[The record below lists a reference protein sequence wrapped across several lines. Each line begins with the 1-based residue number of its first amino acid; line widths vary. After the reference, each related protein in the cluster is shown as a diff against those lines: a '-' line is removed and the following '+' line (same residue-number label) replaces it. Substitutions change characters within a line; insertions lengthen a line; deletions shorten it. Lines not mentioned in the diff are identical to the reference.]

1 VSETGT
7 SERAKDSGRG
17 DCTGTATAS
26 SAIGEN
32 LSDIKC
38 SEPCH
43 IQLALKRVTDCILA
57 GAAAVV
63 FGPVMLVVA
72 AVIKLDSP
80 GPVIFTQRRVGRN
93 GELFDIYKFRTMRQG
108 TPNLPT
114 DQMLKLPSPVTKI
127 GKFLRATSLDELPQ
141 IFNVLKNDMSITG
154 PRPALYN
161 QVALTEKRLKAR
173 VLRFPPGIT
182 GWAQVNGRDELP
194 DDVKVEMDK
203 WYCDHWTYWLDWKVI
218 FLTIQAVMSRRGVN

>member
-1 VSETGT
+1 MQESTQTKPRETAGIH
-7 SERAKDSGRG
+7 SQSFEEAGQLPVDGDPAGGGVAPSHFQLGWKRA
-17 DCTGTATAS
+17 
-26 SAIGEN
+26 
-32 LSDIKC
+32 SDIAM
-38 SEPCH
+38 
-43 IQLALKRVTDCILA
+43 ALSTVIAL
-57 GAAAVV
+57 
-63 FGPVMLVVA
+63 GPLMLLIA
-72 AVIKLDSP
+72 CAIKLDSP

-93 GELFDIYKFRTMRQG
+93 GELFDIFKFRTMRQG

-141 IFNVLKNDMSITG
+141 IFNVLKDDMSIVG

-161 QVALTEKRLKAR
+161 QFGLTEMRLKAR

-203 WYCDHWTYWLDWKVI
+203 WYCDHWNYWLDWKVI
-218 FLTIQAVMSRRGVN
+218 FLTVQAVVNRRGAY